1 MVIKIKD
8 TLYLVG
14 TDLNCLSSYKK
25 TYSNEQSLNFVI
37 PIIIILFLGI
47 IWKILLLP
55 DSTKSKLKISE
66 IILKGTIMGAIVT
79 IPSIIAFLITLIVL
93 DNLITAIIVGAI
105 VHFIAMGFSLKIS
118 KTILI
123 KK

>member
-1 MVIKIKD
+1 
-8 TLYLVG
+8 
-14 TDLNCLSSYKK
+14 LS
-25 TYSNEQSLNFVI
+25 
-37 PIIIILFLGI
+37 
-47 IWKILLLP
+47 

-79 IPSIIAFLITLIVL
+79 IPSIIIFLITWIVL
-93 DNLITAIIVGAI
+93 DSLITAIIVGAI

-118 KTILI
+118 KKILV

>member
-1 MVIKIKD
+1 M
-8 TLYLVG
+8 
-14 TDLNCLSSYKK
+14 S
-25 TYSNEQSLNFVI
+25 
-37 PIIIILFLGI
+37 
-47 IWKILLLP
+47 

-66 IILKGTIMGAIVT
+66 IIFKGTIMGAIVT
-79 IPSIIAFLITLIVL
+79 IPSIIVFLITWTVL

-118 KTILI
+118 KKILI

>member
-1 MVIKIKD
+1 M
-8 TLYLVG
+8 
-14 TDLNCLSSYKK
+14 
-25 TYSNEQSLNFVI
+25 
-37 PIIIILFLGI
+37 IIT
-47 IWKILLLP
+47 LLP

-79 IPSIIAFLITLIVL
+79 IPSIIVFLITWIVL

>member
-1 MVIKIKD
+1 
-8 TLYLVG
+8 
-14 TDLNCLSSYKK
+14 
-25 TYSNEQSLNFVI
+25 
-37 PIIIILFLGI
+37 
-47 IWKILLLP
+47 LP
-55 DSTKSKLKISE
+55 NSAKSQLKISE

-79 IPSIIAFLITLIVL
+79 IPSIIAFLITWIVL

>member
-1 MVIKIKD
+1 M
-8 TLYLVG
+8 
-14 TDLNCLSSYKK
+14 
-25 TYSNEQSLNFVI
+25 
-37 PIIIILFLGI
+37 IIF
-47 IWKILLLP
+47 LLP

-79 IPSIIAFLITLIVL
+79 IPSIITLLITWIVL

-118 KTILI
+118 KKILV